1 MNKKIQIEKEQLNN
15 LAKSWNHLDTGFIEN
30 ELAEDVVY
38 ESQWVFQ
45 PMLSKVK
52 VLSHL
57 SLKFKAIKVT
67 MLSEVMVVSA
77 ELASL
82 PFMGDRPCIVLTQMT
97 VEGIRQA
104 IVLVKIQDKAIR
116 RIDICA
122 IPNPSEAELTGE
134 FPK

>member
-1 MNKKIQIEKEQLNN
+1 MSKMIHREKEQLSN
-15 LAKSWNHLDTGFIEN
+15 LAKSWNNLDTSFIEKV
-30 ELAEDVVY
+30 LANNVTY

-45 PMLSKVK
+45 PMQGKEN

-57 SLKFKAIKVT
+57 SLKFKAIKAT

-104 IVLVKIQDKAIR
+104 LVLVKIEDTVIR

-134 FPK
+134 FPM